1 MPYLLRLLSAAA
13 TVLFAMLAQAQFTDD
28 FSDGNFT
35 ENPVW
40 GGDSEKFI
48 VENGQ
53 LRSNAGQLTVAGNYY
68 LSTPSMQMEGQWE
81 FFFNLKF
88 SPSGANYVDVYLTSD
103 VQDLTAPGNGYFV
116 RIGETAKHV
125 VLNKKVGGTIS
136 TLVASADNVVNS
148 STNNPFRIKVIR
160 AAGDV
165 WTFFHDDGNTGTY
178 ALVGTATDAS
188 VTTGGWFGIRITQS
202 TAASPANNHFFDDFY
217 VGPIILDT
225 TPPSIVSVTVVSN
238 QNVDLLF
245 NEPVNQASAEDASHY
260 DVLPFNSVA
269 NASLD
274 GTNPALVHLSLAFPM
289 QNLGTC
295 TLLVNGVE
303 DLAGNAITGGQTQ
316 FTYVEVSAPQP
327 GEVVINEIMPDPTP
341 VVQLPDAEYVELF
354 NNTTDRVFDLAGWT
368 FSTLSTQTTL
378 PAYHLLPGEYVVF
391 VNNGKVAEFTGIA
404 PVQGWSLSTTA
415 LLNAGTTLTLKSPG
429 GTVIDQ
435 VTYSDTWY
443 QDPVK
448 KDGGWSLERKDPF
461 TPCSGAGNWAASTDM
476 RGGTPGAANSVFELL
491 VDNEPP
497 ALLMAY
503 VMDEATVDLLF
514 NEMMDGA
521 SLMNGTYTFEPALG
535 IDSRELVAPERIR
548 LHLNGTLIEGQLYT
562 VTVSGVS
569 DCPGNAIGAQNTVLF
584 ALPELLAKGDVV
596 INEVLYDPR
605 GSGSDFV
612 ELYNRSQKVV
622 SLQGLQLANVTNGT
636 VANARTITSE
646 PFLLLPGG
654 YVAIASDV
662 ANVLMNYPLGHA
674 DRMLQMALP
683 NYNNGSGT
691 VVFLGQAGDTLDWFA
706 YSDALHFPLLKSVD
720 GVSLERVDPNRPTDD
735 PTNWHSAAAEVNFA
749 TPGYQNSQYAPAPA
763 PRGSITIDPAIFS
776 PDNDGHQDLL
786 TITYEFD
793 EPGFVGTM
801 KVFDLAGREV
811 QTLMNNALLGTSGS
825 ISWDGMMDTN
835 ELARMGPY
843 VIYMEAYDLAGNVE
857 KFRKTVVLAHRL

>member
-1 MPYLLRLLSAAA
+1 MALSLAAG
-13 TVLFAMLAQAQFTDD
+13 AQFTDD
-28 FSDGNFT
+28 FSDGDFT
-35 ENPVW
+35 NNPAW
-40 GGDSEKFI
+40 DGDVADFI
-48 VENGQ
+48 VNASQQLQLNNTVAGTSQ
-53 LRSNAGQLTVAGNYY
+53 LRSANLMPTLDDMEWRVRVKQTFAGSGSNYGRVYIVSDQADLNGPLNGYYLQFGEAGSNDAIELFEQTGTTSVSVCRGTEAQIANSFDVGVEVKRDAAGNWQ
-68 LSTPSMQMEGQWE
+68 L
-81 FFFNLKF
+81 L
-88 SPSGANYVDVYLTSD
+88 VDP
-103 VQDLTAPGNGYFV
+103 A
-116 RIGETAKHV
+116 
-125 VLNKKVGGTIS
+125 GGTS
-136 TLVASADNVVNS
+136 
-148 STNNPFRIKVIR
+148 
-160 AAGDV
+160 
-165 WTFFHDDGNTGTY
+165 Y
-178 ALVGTATDAS
+178 ALQASGTSNAHHTSAFIGVRCTYTAS
-188 VTTGGWFGIRITQS
+188 N
-202 TAASPANNHFFDDFY
+202 ANKFFFDDFY
-217 VGPIILDT
+217 AGPIILDT
-225 TPPSIVSVTVVSN
+225 TPPTIVSVTATGAD
-238 QNVDLLF
+238 NVDVLW
-245 NEPVNQASAEDASHY
+245 NEPLNPAAIGGYDILPFIGASAAT
-260 DVLPFNSVA
+260 
-269 NASLD
+269 LD
-274 GTNPALVHLSLAFPM
+274 GTNPALVHLAPAVPLSENTLYSLHVSSA
-289 QNLGTC
+289 
-295 TLLVNGVE
+295 E
-303 DLAGNAITGGQTQ
+303 DLAGNEAPSSVTDFMWTVLAQ
-316 FTYVEVSAPQP
+316 PQP

-368 FSTLSTQTTL
+368 FSTWSTQATL
-378 PAYHLLPGEYVVF
+378 PAYQLLPGEYVVF
-391 VNNGKVAEFTGIA
+391 VNNGKVADFAGIA
-404 PVQGWSLSTTA
+404 DVQGWSLSNTA
-415 LLNAGTTLTLKSPG
+415 LLNAGTTLTLTAPG

-435 VTYSDTWY
+435 VTYSDAWY
-443 QDPVK
+443 NDPVK

-461 TPCSGAGNWAASTDM
+461 TPCSDARNWTASTDP
-476 RGGTPGAANSVFELL
+476 RGGTPGEQNSVFEPL

-535 IDSRELVAPERIR
+535 IDSRELIAPERIR

-562 VTVSGVS
+562 VTVSDVS
-569 DCPGNAIGAQNTVLF
+569 DCPGNPIGSQNTVSF
-584 ALPELLAKGDVV
+584 ALPEPLAKGDVV

-622 SLQGLQLANVTNGT
+622 SLEGLQLANVTNGA
-636 VANARTITSE
+636 VANARTITTD
-646 PFLLLPGG
+646 PYLLLPGE

-691 VVFLGQAGDTLDWFA
+691 VVFLGQAGNTLDWFA

-720 GVSLERVDPNRPTDD
+720 GVSLERVDPDRPTDD

-749 TPGYQNSQYAPAPA
+749 TPGYRNSQYAPAPE

-811 QTLMNNALLGTSGS
+811 QTLMNNVLLGTSGS
-825 ISWDGMMDTN
+825 VSWDGMMDTN
-835 ELARMGPY
+835 ELARIGPY
-843 VIYMEAYDLAGNVE
+843 VIYMEAYDLDGNVE